1 MLLTE
6 KKLQKRI
13 DEILDYRYRDIRP
26 MEEFLMKEDIS
37 GMPNPSMPKWEETDG
52 TIRVGERW
60 KGRDK
65 YLWLEKTVKLPD
77 EWLTGQSGRSEKEAV
92 LTPVGVFDFGRTAG
106 GNNSG
111 FEAMLYIDGEPY
123 QAVDSNHREVF
134 FKPEHFGRKIT
145 FTFRLWSG
153 LEGGGIPRENEHE
166 IKTAMLALLDTS
178 ADDLYYLSDMMLGTV
193 QLLPENRTERQELLN
208 ALEQAYLCVDWS
220 DPGSCPFYNSVQ
232 KADHVLNALLN
243 GMEKKEQVTVECVG
257 HTHID
262 TAWLWRLKHTRE
274 KASRSFSSVLR
285 LMEMF
290 PEYIFLQTQPQI
302 YQYIKE
308 DFPKIYEE
316 IRQRAA
322 EGRWEVDGAMWVE
335 ADCNLTSGESL
346 TRQILLGRKFM
357 LEEFGREPEFLWL
370 PDVFGYSWALPQIL
384 KKSGIEMFMTTKIS
398 WNQFN
403 RMPHDT
409 FWWTGID
416 GSRVLAHFLTTP
428 DPGQSAESWSATY
441 DGQLL
446 PETVQGSWDR
456 YRDKEITK
464 EMLISYGF
472 GDGGGGV
479 NRDMLE
485 RRRRMDR
492 IPGLPNVKTSSAGEY
507 FKKLKETARQAGE
520 NIHTWDGE
528 LYLEYHRGTYTS
540 QAYNKKTNRHMENLY
555 RKAEWMTAMEGLLAG
570 NLGRARQE
578 ELTEGW
584 KIILTHQ
591 FHDIIPGSS
600 IHEVYEDSRKNYR
613 MAQSIAD
620 QVLECFY
627 DTALEK
633 GEECFSILNPLGAD
647 RSGLVWIDGLDA
659 SAVYAG
665 DGKELAVQ
673 RGDGGAWVWVD
684 HVPGMGVKY
693 LYLSRGERPAAEDAQ
708 AHAEEKAAEK
718 FPAIAGVGQDDMF
731 RTNNRNGSMAISTP
745 YYELTLNGKGQIS
758 GLYDKDSERQVLAE
772 GECANI
778 FQLFEDKPLDFDAWD
793 IDIFYTQKMEEIENR
808 TMCSVLEKG
817 PCRMVVRQE
826 WSFGH
831 SVIRQD
837 LILYARDR
845 RIDFL
850 TRVDW
855 QERQK
860 LLKTAFPVEIRAVSA
875 TYDVQYGNVKRPNHF
890 NTSWDEARF
899 ESVAHRFVDLS
910 EYGYGVSLLNDCK
923 YGHDIH
929 GNTIRLSLLK
939 AAVYPDYE
947 ADRGEH
953 VFTYSLFP
961 HSGDFVEGGTV
972 KAAAALNQPLEAVQ
986 GKLHFPGRL
995 RLPGSGQKDS
1005 CANCGQQDS
1014 TAGGRQQGSIAGG
1027 LQQDSEASLV
1037 RLEGAHVELDAFK
1050 KSEDGSML
1058 VLRFHEYAGA
1068 RGRVTVKTGFPF
1080 SAFAECDLMERPL
1093 EDFRSGHEMSIE
1105 ITPYEIKTFLI
1116 QI

>member
-1 MLLTE
+1 MLLAE
-6 KKLQKRI
+6 KKLRKRI
-13 DEILDYRYRDIRP
+13 EEILDYRYRDIHP
-26 MEEFLMKEDIS
+26 LEEFLMKEDNSGIS
-37 GMPNPSMPKWEETDG
+37 NPTLPQWVETDG
-52 TIRVGERW
+52 TIRTGDRW

-65 YLWLEKTVKLPD
+65 YLWMEKTVKLPD
-77 EWLTGQSGRSEKEAV
+77 EWRTSEEDAGPA
-92 LTPVGVFDFGRTAG
+92 PVGVFDFGLTGG

-111 FEAMLYIDGEPY
+111 FEALLYIDGEPY
-123 QAVDSNHREVF
+123 QAVDSNHKEVF
-134 FKPEHFGRKIT
+134 FKPEHSGREIT
-145 FTFRLWSG
+145 LTFRLWSG

-166 IKTAMLALLDTS
+166 IKTAMLALLDPG

-193 QLLPENRTERQELLN
+193 EVLPENRTERQELLD

-220 DPGSCPFYNSVQ
+220 EPGSDAFYHSVAE
-232 KADHVLNALLN
+232 ADNVLNDLL
-243 GMEKKEQVTVECVG
+243 GRMEKREKVTVDCVG

-308 DFPKIYEE
+308 DFPQIYEK

-357 LEEFGREPEFLWL
+357 LEEFGKEPEFLWL

-384 KKSGIEMFMTTKIS
+384 KKSGIEMFMTIKIS

-409 FWWTGID
+409 FWWKGID
-416 GSRVLAHFLTTP
+416 GSQVLAHFLTTP
-428 DPGQSAESWSATY
+428 DPGQAADSWGATY
-441 DGQLL
+441 NGQLL

-456 YRDKEITK
+456 YRDKAANK

-492 IPGLPNVKTSSAGEY
+492 IPGLPNVKTSSAGDY
-507 FKKLKETARQAGE
+507 FRRLKETARKAGDS
-520 NIHTWDGE
+520 IHTWDGE

-540 QAYNKKTNRHMENLY
+540 QGYNKKTNRFMENLY

-570 NLGRARQE
+570 DLGCARQE

-584 KIILTHQ
+584 KILLTHQ

-600 IHEVYEDSRKNYR
+600 IHEVYEDSRQNYR
-613 MAQSIAD
+613 IAEMIAGKT
-620 QVLECFY
+620 LESFY
-627 DTALEK
+627 HAALDK
-633 GEECFSILNPLGAD
+633 RADCISILNPLGND
-647 RSGLVWIDGLDA
+647 RGGLVWIDGLEAD
-659 SAVYAG
+659 AVYTA
-665 DGKELAVQ
+665 DGKGLPVQ
-673 RGDGGAWVWVD
+673 KGDGGAWINVD
-684 HVPGMGVKY
+684 NVPSMGVKY
-693 LYLSRGERPAAEDAQ
+693 LYLPSDAQ
-708 AHAEEKAAEK
+708 AAVAAAE
-718 FPAIAGVGQDDMF
+718 AHAGEEMPDAAAGAHAGEEMPHEAAGTQNNMF
-731 RTNNRNGSMAISTP
+731 RTEELDGGMAVSTP
-745 YYELTLNGKGQIS
+745 FYELTLNSSGQIS
-758 GLYDKDSERQVLAE
+758 GLYDKAAARQVLAE
-772 GECANI
+772 GECANV
-778 FQLFEDKPLDFDAWD
+778 FQLFEDKPLDYDAWD
-793 IDIFYTQKMEEIENR
+793 IDIYYTQKKEEIGNR
-808 TMCSVLEKG
+808 TMCSVLENG

-826 WSFGH
+826 WSFGR
-831 SVIRQD
+831 SVISQD

-845 RIDFL
+845 RIDFR

-855 QERQK
+855 HERQK
-860 LLKTAFPVEIRAVSA
+860 LLKTSFPVEIRTTSA

-939 AAVYPDYE
+939 SAIYPDYD

-953 VFTYSLFP
+953 LFTYSLLP

-972 KAAAALNQPLEAVQ
+972 EAAAALNQPLEAVQ
-986 GKLHFPGRL
+986 GRL
-995 RLPGSGQKDS
+995 RLPGRL
-1005 CANCGQQDS
+1005 CLP
-1014 TAGGRQQGSIAGG
+1014 GRLHLPGSA
-1027 LQQDSEASLV
+1027 QQDSEASLV

-1050 KSEDGSML
+1050 KSEDGRML

-1068 RGRVTVKTGFPF
+1068 RGRVAVKTGFPF

-1093 EDFRSGHEMSIE
+1093 EDLRSGDEMSIE
-1105 ITPYEIKTFLI
+1105 IRPYEIKTLLI